1 MVKQVGS
8 VLALITL
15 AIAIAACSAAAPKA
29 ALGDAG
35 AGRPTAFEAWASG
48 NGTGAFFKALGPAG
62 GAGVRH
68 SWPE

>member
-1 MVKQVGS
+1 MVKRVGS

-15 AIAIAACSAAAPKA
+15 AIALAACATAAPKA
-29 ALGDAG
+29 ATEDVG
-35 AGRPTAFEAWASG
+35 AGRPTAFEAWAVG
-48 NGTGAFFKALGPAG
+48 NGTGAFFRALGPAG